1 MGCKSAAKSNL
12 NKETVASS
20 SSSSSSLFFLKCK
33 KTIQEQGE
41 ERGGNRESDLDDGEE
56 GEEGNNATSP
66 VVAFSERSL
75 RANSEMSNDDADRV
89 AR

>member
-1 MGCKSAAKSNL
+1 MGCKSAAKFNL
-12 NKETVASS
+12 DKETIA

-33 KTIQEQGE
+33 KAIQEQGE

-56 GEEGNNATSP
+56 GEEGNNVIDQVIS
-66 VVAFSERSL
+66 FERSFPL
-75 RANSEMSNDDADRV
+75 RDNNGMSINVDNSV